1 MKSLSRV
8 TRFYLVLLLCFF
20 SPVSKSDVG
29 KNDYTLFE
37 VDPVRPIAIL
47 NKSGFIASVNVPD
60 DYLEIFRPT
69 PHGAKHCASIKV
81 GMRPVAVAVVRQ
93 SKHRAQLW
101 VVNQLSDSI
110 SVVRV
115 NTHRCVGEVI
125 DTIPVAD
132 EPRDIVVAHTPKGKR
147 VLVTAA
153 HRGRHHPDPVVANA
167 IEDLKYPAQEKIA
180 KGRPAGLADVLVF
193 NASDRQQIPQVV
205 NLFSDKPRALALGP
219 KDSNGFHTSV
229 YAAGFHTGNKTSVLA
244 HETVR
249 AVGVDHIA
257 ELIAHGEVVEN
268 SNGDL
273 VPLHSGQIKMKG
285 GMRAVKGNG
294 RCIPDPRPDRTRR
307 HMQQMCVHTDTEH
320 NILGF
325 RPQIE
330 GVVDGQCACTSADGS
345 LQTMAGH
352 IVKFFSTPEQC
363 GDAFSA
369 VLGGCWLDRDPADIA
384 ENSSLALPMEW
395 NDWMKFSLPDEDVF
409 HLSLADPENI
419 EVIDSY
425 KGVGTV
431 LFDVASHPKSG
442 ALYVANQDANN
453 LTRFEGF
460 ANFADSSVRADIVD
474 SRISIISD
482 DQIKALNINDHIDAN
497 SKTGEKRLS
506 LAFPVDIEI
515 SKNRSDDG
523 EFDEDQMLYFAVL
536 GSDKIAYVST
546 AALEQTGENNVNQ
559 QINSVRLTRVEE
571 DGTETIAG
579 PVGVALDDRRER
591 LYVYARFTN
600 ELLILDTSSSAPKIL
615 ERLSMHTPEPEG
627 ITAGRHVLYYAPEM
641 SANGDQACASCHVF
655 GEADSLAW
663 DLGDPD
669 GATVNNPGPFVSP
682 PQLGYVADLAVD
694 PEELSPFRK
703 VLSEDL
709 PANKGPMATQPLRG
723 LANHGPLH
731 WRGDRIRNR
740 QTELGQQPDLGT
752 LDERESFL
760 EFDEAVTK
768 LTGSNELLPA
778 EKIQALTDFVMQV
791 SYPPNPI
798 RQLDN
803 GLTELEMAGR
813 AAYFGCVSMTDEQF
827 EQRQCIGTNGELVD
841 VDYATRDCECFGNPI
856 RFILHR
862 LTSVQALAREI
873 STLQVNIDPSIDTD
887 GSISQS
893 LQAYLDELAPLS
905 HEVASLIRVPLAGL
919 ANPGNIVSHTAQ
931 AMVYQ
936 QSQLDSI
943 QTFLVGNEYPNQTG
957 GLLAFI
963 TAVQTYETQ
972 TGEDIL
978 GSILVTMNLSDI
990 AAELM
995 PGYSDPTLIAATLL
1009 ERYGDAN
1016 VSRKPLLDALEPAGY
1031 EQDTLQGCRIEITAQ
1046 YCPLRIADSLTT
1058 CQGCHTLDPEANAEF
1073 GVASPG
1079 LFGTNAEYSFS
1090 NVPFILKVPHLRN
1103 SYQKI
1108 GRFGQPHD
1116 PDMFVDQSVFGPRA
1130 GGFLSRKNPH
1140 VGPAVRGFGVAHD
1153 GSSDTFHRFAGLIDF
1168 FRRPPLA
1175 LGPNDVRGNPD
1186 ALDAFTPKDP
1196 QACLESVVNGKDA
1209 FLGALGVSPDTLIP
1223 STLAALNGDEAAAQL
1238 VVGAV
1243 LTSPAPQTDGR
1254 WAAIASSAISALQ
1267 QGQAVSKRMAQPIV
1281 EAVASA
1287 LFCPDVPDPN
1297 LMPLCF
1303 QLGSSLEFGAAD
1315 GVCYP
1320 TGLAER
1326 EAVEAFVLA
1335 FDTNLKPMVGQQL
1348 TLAAG
1353 SDVTPKL
1360 ERMTKAAA
1368 EGHCD
1373 IGIISGKRGYLMTH
1387 PNAYAPESSD
1397 LLGDR
1402 YQRISLGRL
1411 LSKSKRPSTFTCYPP
1426 KENQAEARRSSIDRD
1441 GDNKLNGFD
1450 KVSAKDDE
1458 EHRFEKLF
1466 RFLESLRSLWQA
1478 KWYQS

>member
-1 MKSLSRV
+1 MKRFSRV
-8 TRFYLVLLLCFF
+8 TSIYLAILLFVF
-20 SPVSKSDVG
+20 SPVSQSGVEKD
-29 KNDYTLFE
+29 DYTLFE
-37 VDPVRPIAIL
+37 VDPVRPVAVL
-47 NKSGFIASVNVPD
+47 NKSGFVAAVNVPD

-81 GMRPVAVAVVRQ
+81 GMRPVAVAAVRQ
-93 SKHRAQLW
+93 SRHRAQLW

-110 SVVRV
+110 SVVRI
-115 NTHRCVGEVI
+115 NTRRCAGEVI

-147 VLVTAA
+147 VLITAA

-180 KGRPAGLADVLVF
+180 KGRPAGLADVLIF
-193 NASDRQQIPQVV
+193 NANDWEQTPQVV

-257 ELIAHGEVVEN
+257 ELIAHGEIVEN
-268 SNGDL
+268 SNGEL
-273 VPLHSGQIKMKG
+273 VPLHSGEIKMKG

-294 RCIPDPRPDRTRR
+294 RCIPDPRPDRIRR

-325 RPQIE
+325 RPQLE
-330 GVVDGQCACTSADGS
+330 GVVDGQCACTSADGA

-352 IVKFFSTPEQC
+352 IVKFFSTPELC
-363 GDAFSA
+363 GDAYNPF
-369 VLGGCWLDRDPADIA
+369 LGGCWLDRDPADIA
-384 ENSSLALPMEW
+384 ENPSLALPMEW
-395 NDWMKFSLPDEDVF
+395 NDWVKFSLPDEDVF
-409 HLSLADPENI
+409 HLSLADPENV

-425 KGVGTV
+425 KEVGTV
-431 LFDVASHPKSG
+431 LFDLASHPENG
-442 ALYVANQDANN
+442 TLYVANQDANN

-460 ANFADSSVRADIVD
+460 GNFADSSVRADIVK
-474 SRISIISD
+474 SRISIID
-482 DQIKALNINDHIDAN
+482 NAQVKALNVNDHIDPYSN
-497 SKTGEKRLS
+497 TGEKRSS

-515 SKNRSDDG
+515 SKKRG
-523 EFDEDQMLYFAVL
+523 ESGELDENQTLYFAAL

-546 AALEQTGENNVNQ
+546 DVLEQAEENNVNEQ
-559 QINSVRLTRVEE
+559 LQSVRLTRVEE
-571 DGTETIAG
+571 DGTATIAG
-579 PVGVALDDRRER
+579 PVGMALDDRRER
-591 LYVYARFTN
+591 LYVYTRFTN
-600 ELLILDTSSSAPKIL
+600 ELLVLDTSNSAPEIL
-615 ERLSMHTPEPEG
+615 ERLGMHSPEPED
-627 ITAGRHVLYYAPEM
+627 IAAGRHVLYYAPEM

-682 PQLGYVADLAVD
+682 PQLGYVSDLAVD
-694 PEELSPFRK
+694 PEEQSPFRK

-709 PANKGPMATQPLRG
+709 PSNKGPMTTQPLRG

-740 QTELGQQPDLGT
+740 QTERGEQPDLGT

-768 LTGSNELLPA
+768 LTGSEELLPA
-778 EKIQALTDFVMQV
+778 EKMQALTDFVMQV

-803 GLTELEMAGR
+803 GLSELEMAGR

-841 VDYATRDCECFGNPI
+841 VDFATRECECFGNPI
-856 RFILHR
+856 RFMLHR
-862 LTSVQALAREI
+862 LTSVQALAREVAN
-873 STLQVNIDPSIDTD
+873 LQVSLDSSIDPD
-887 GSISQS
+887 GSISQN

-905 HEVASLIRVPLAGL
+905 QEVANLSRVPLAGL
-919 ANPGNIVSHTAQ
+919 ASSGNIVSLTAE
-931 AMVYQ
+931 AMVYKQ
-936 QSQLDSI
+936 DQLDSI
-943 QTFLVGNEYPNQTG
+943 QAFLVGSEYPNHPG

-963 TAVQTYETQ
+963 TATQAHEAQ
-972 TGEDIL
+972 TGENIL
-978 GSILVTMNLSDI
+978 GSILASMNLNDV

-995 PGYSDPTLIAATLL
+995 PGYSDPSLIAATLL

-1016 VSRKPLLDALEPAGY
+1016 VSRKPLLDALEPAGF
-1031 EQDTLQGCRIEITAQ
+1031 EQDTLQGCRVEITAQ

-1058 CQGCHTLDPEANAEF
+1058 CQGCHTLDPSANAEF

-1103 SYQKI
+1103 SYQKV

-1116 PDMFVDQSVFGPRA
+1116 PDMFIDQSVFGPRA

-1196 QACLESVVNGKDA
+1196 QACLASVVNGKDA
-1209 FLGALGVSPDTLIP
+1209 FLGALGVSPDTLISP
-1223 STLAALNGDEAAAQL
+1223 TLAALNGDEAAAQS

-1243 LTSPAPQTDGR
+1243 LTSPAPQMDGR

-1353 SDVTPKL
+1353 SAITPEL
-1360 ERMTKAAA
+1360 ERMIKTATQ
-1368 EGHCD
+1368 GHCD
-1373 IGIISGKRGYLMTH
+1373 IGIVSGKRGYLMDQ
-1387 PNAYAPESSD
+1387 PNAQAPESSG

-1402 YQRISLGRL
+1402 YQHISLGRL
-1411 LSKSKRPSTFTCYPP
+1411 LSKTKKPSTFTCYPP

-1450 KVSAKDDE
+1450 KVSTKDDE
-1458 EHRFEKLF
+1458 ERRFEKLF
-1466 RFLESLRSLWQA
+1466 RFLESLRSLWQS
-1478 KWYQS
+1478 KGYQS